1 MSDPAAKTI
10 PAATPV
16 NASASDKG
24 PASETLTPTVQLA
37 KLAFEKLSESGVD
50 ALSKGLDAYNKGG

>member
-37 KLAFEKLSESGVD
+37 KLAFEKLWGSPGICLLGSQD
-50 ALSKGLDAYNKGG
+50 